1 MPMLKDKKIL
11 LINVE
16 SATRLRD
23 YFRALQAE
31 ATMYESCTVEEVLP
45 ISVGEQADFVIIEV
59 THENSM
65 EIARLFAKNAPP
77 TRIIVLTA
85 LSQAEAVVA
94 ANVQMHALLLSGC
107 VFDEY
112 LTCLWQVSEGY
123 FYFSEGL
130 QLQMALKQVKP
141 TENSVFFDVLS
152 GREREV
158 LSLLCEGFTNA
169 QIGSSLFISAETV
182 KNHKTNIMQKF
193 NLKTNNHL
201 LVFAGR
207 IGEQW
212 KEALSKK

>member
-1 MPMLKDKKIL
+1 MLKDKKIL

-16 SATRLRD
+16 GAMRLRD

-31 ATMYESCTVEEVLP
+31 ATMYESCTVGEIVP
-45 ISVGEQADFVIIEV
+45 IPVREQADFVIIEV
-59 THENSM
+59 THENSL
-65 EIARLFAKNAPP
+65 EIARLFAKNAPL

-85 LSQAEAVVA
+85 SSQAEAVVA

-112 LTCLWQVSEGY
+112 LTCLWQISEGY

-130 QLQMALKQVKP
+130 QLQMARTQVKP
-141 TENSVFFDVLS
+141 TANLVFFDVLS

-182 KNHKTNIMQKF
+182 KNHKINIMEKLH
-193 NLKTNNHL
+193 LKTNNDL
-201 LVFAGR
+201 LLWV
-207 IGEQW
+207 GEIR
-212 KEALSKK
+212 KEWREHFGIK

>member
-1 MPMLKDKKIL
+1 MLKNKKII
-11 LINVE
+11 LIEIENA
-16 SATRLRD
+16 SRLQG
-23 YFRALQAE
+23 YFSALQAE
-31 ATMYESCTVEEVLP
+31 VQLFKACSQSTALTLSLTTPPDY
-45 ISVGEQADFVIIEV
+45 VIIEV
-59 THENSM
+59 IHEESM
-65 EIARLFAKNAPP
+65 EIARLFAKNAPLA
-77 TRIIVLTA
+77 RIIVLTA

-94 ANVQMHALLLSGC
+94 GNVQMHALLLSGC

-112 LTCLWQVSEGY
+112 LICLWQVSEGY

-130 QLQMALKQVKP
+130 QLQMARKQVKP

-193 NLKTNNHL
+193 NLKTNNDL
-201 LVFAGR
+201 LLWV
-207 IGEQW
+207 GEIRAQW
-212 KEALSKK
+212 RQHFGIK